1 MPPRRR
7 RSANPPATDLSE
19 TAASLRRAADALE
32 FGDPSG
38 VWSSDLLSRLH
49 RDALA
54 LAESVESSHAS
65 PVRKRSTPTEIGLD
79 IDRDANAALSLW
91 GGWQEEELLARWRTL
106 DPAMVL
112 RACHVIGLSPPKRWS
127 ESQKI
132 DFHRRARRFARNTLL

>member
-7 RSANPPATDLSE
+7 RSANSPATDLSE
-19 TAASLRRAADALE
+19 IAATLRRAADALE
-32 FGDPSG
+32 FGNPSG
-38 VWSSDLLSRLH
+38 ALSSDQLSRLH
-49 RDALA
+49 HDALT
-54 LAESVESSHAS
+54 LAESIELSHANS
-65 PVRKRSTPTEIGLD
+65 VRKRSPRTEIGLD

-91 GGWQEEELLARWRTL
+91 GSWQEEDLLARWRAL
-106 DPAMVL
+106 DPAMLL